1 MAAKVHVVLP
11 WTVSDCRAVPRAR
24 RSAILVAAALVA
36 VASAG
41 CGGTD
46 PDPGLTVDATSS
58 ASPVLE
64 PQDQVTNGIADVGA
78 EEALAR
84 SRDALSAA
92 ASFRVAGSPSRGAP
106 LDLTYV
112 STDELVGS
120 SGTVSQGGSTFD
132 LRAVNGEVF
141 VRGNLDWLADT
152 VAEGATRTLGDSWLL
167 LPESLTAEL
176 TLFVEPSALI
186 DSLLVPSGPVRS
198 VGVAVIDDVPALG
211 VQFVDTEATV
221 WLSGDGEPYPLL
233 VERLGA
239 TATDGVLR
247 FSEYDADVTVA
258 PPRAED
264 VVVVDTD
271 VE

>member
-1 MAAKVHVVLP
+1 MPWVRRTVLLGAASV
-11 WTVSDCRAVPRAR
+11 
-24 RSAILVAAALVA
+24 VA
-36 VASAG
+36 VAAGG

-46 PDPGLTVDATSS
+46 VDPAPTVDATSS
-58 ASPVLE
+58 ASPVVD
-64 PQDQVTNGIADVGA
+64 PADQVTNGIADVGA

-84 SRDALSAA
+84 SREALAAA

-106 LDLTYV
+106 LDLVYV
-112 STDELVGS
+112 STDDVVGS

-152 VAEGATRTLGDSWLL
+152 VAEGATRTLGSSWLL

-176 TLFVEPSALI
+176 TLFVQPAALI
-186 DSLLVPSGPVRS
+186 DSLLVPGGPVRS
-198 VGVAVIDDVPALG
+198 VGVALIDDVPALG

-221 WLSGDGEPYPLL
+221 WLAGDGEPYPVL

-247 FSEYDADVTVA
+247 FSEYDADVTVT
-258 PPRAED
+258 PPRAEN